1 MRKVW
6 LCIKTFKFLFLK
18 RSVLSI
24 FIIWGIPQNNLPSRA
39 TLQIRVSYCKNCAFI
54 AIHIP
59 LLMTEFSHS
68 WFSWEANW
76 IHPLFFL
83 YRNAL
88 DLHCVFCNLVLGKR
102 MHTCSEVGAS
112 FLYQVTDRT
121 RSNGL
126 MLCQGMF
133 TLDTMKNLFS
143 ERVVRHLVR
152 LPMDVVESLSLEVFK
167 KCVDVALRDMVQ
179 WAWKRWA
186 GGWTRYLRGLFPM
199 FMIPRLC
206 DSVLGCLI
214 ENIS

>member
-1 MRKVW
+1 
-6 LCIKTFKFLFLK
+6 
-18 RSVLSI
+18 
-24 FIIWGIPQNNLPSRA
+24 
-39 TLQIRVSYCKNCAFI
+39 
-54 AIHIP
+54 
-59 LLMTEFSHS
+59 
-68 WFSWEANW
+68 
-76 IHPLFFL
+76 
-83 YRNAL
+83 
-88 DLHCVFCNLVLGKR
+88 

-179 WAWKRWA
+179 
-186 GGWTRYLRGLFPM
+186 
-199 FMIPRLC
+199 
-206 DSVLGCLI
+206 
-214 ENIS
+214 